1 MQNNILKFLGF
12 VLYLLRKLMNIT
24 FSSVQ
29 ELKLNN
35 DYEYDKS

>member
-12 VLYLLRKLMNIT
+12 VLYLLRKLNI
-24 FSSVQ
+24 
-29 ELKLNN
+29 N

>member
-12 VLYLLRKLMNIT
+12 VLYLLRKL
-24 FSSVQ
+24 
-29 ELKLNN
+29 KYN